1 MLDESNR
8 FIGQE
13 GVAMAE
19 LRMQK
24 GPPPDE
30 SGPELAREALPT
42 PDLAVNSRV
51 LIAELLR
58 IIIGATARRAGREGA
73 VF

>member
-1 MLDESNR
+1 LGR
-8 FIGQE
+8 G

-30 SGPELAREALPT
+30 SGPELAPEEGFEPPT
-42 PDLAVNSRV
+42 
-51 LIAELLR
+51 
-58 IIIGATARRAGREGA
+58 
-73 VF
+73 